1 MCPARHVLEP
11 AARIGSKGSVKEAPN
26 VEDHIIPFSGQ
37 DDRRPARARKT
48 MQLQDV
54 DAVLRD
60 MR

>member
-1 MCPARHVLEP
+1 M
-11 AARIGSKGSVKEAPN
+11 KEAPN
-26 VEDHIIPFSGQ
+26 VEDDVVPFSGQ
-37 DDRRPARARKT
+37 DDRRPARARKA